1 MDSGTARRHLLA
13 RREELEQISE
23 GSAQHRRPVELD
35 QQAVGRV
42 SRIDAIQ
49 MQEMSKAT
57 EARRQTELKRI
68 DAALSRITEGD
79 FGFCVIC
86 DEEIE
91 PKRLDF
97 DPALPTCRVCAE
109 GNQA

>member
-1 MDSGTARRHLLA
+1 MDSGIARRHLLA
-13 RREELEQISE
+13 RREELAQISE

-68 DAALSRITEGD
+68 DAALSRIAEGD

-97 DPALPTCRVCAE
+97 DPALPTCRGCAE
-109 GNQA
+109 GKRA